1 MNSSITIQGARP
13 MLQRVCVTAA
23 QMQAIEAQLFAAGF
37 PVAALMEKVAGRILD
52 YWLRHWP
59 RSKNQA
65 EAVGVL
71 VGPGHN
77 GGDALVV
84 ARELYLRG
92 YGVAIYSPF
101 ERWKPLT
108 TDHGNYCRSLGIPW
122 CPTWAE
128 FVPHLGQCDRIL
140 DGLFGIM
147 FIPRERHYVSL
158 RQCENDKHHAIN

>member
-1 MNSSITIQGARP
+1 

-65 EAVGVL
+65 AAVGVL
-71 VGPGHN
+71 VGPGNN

-92 YGVAIYSPF
+92 
-101 ERWKPLT
+101 
-108 TDHGNYCRSLGIPW
+108 
-122 CPTWAE
+122 
-128 FVPHLGQCDRIL
+128 
-140 DGLFGIM
+140 
-147 FIPRERHYVSL
+147 
-158 RQCENDKHHAIN
+158 